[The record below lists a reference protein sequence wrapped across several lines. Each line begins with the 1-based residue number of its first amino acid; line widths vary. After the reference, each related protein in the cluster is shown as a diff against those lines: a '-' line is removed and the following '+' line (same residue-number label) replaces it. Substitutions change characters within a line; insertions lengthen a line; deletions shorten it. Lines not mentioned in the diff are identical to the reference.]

1 VGAAEKPLP
10 AEEEV
15 EAAEEPSPEA
25 EREEVVVAEKPSV
38 DRKRMRNRGFGR
50 SRQERTQN

>member
-1 VGAAEKPLP
+1 MGAAEKPLP

-15 EAAEEPSPEA
+15 EVAEEPSPDV
-25 EREEVVVAEKPSV
+25 EREEVAVAEKPSV

-50 SRQERTQN
+50 FRQERTQN